1 MNLFDLKSESL
12 LISSLVN
19 EFTPNS
25 ESFVLIDE
33 EDFFEPIHR
42 FWFSQLRG
50 MYESGGE
57 VSPATFLARLR
68 LKDGTTESRFIETL
82 GNYPVSPAATFDIAK
97 SVKNFS
103 LLRKLQDLSKLINSQ
118 SSDPINDPL
127 ELIEKYTDKLLSFSG
142 FTKTDQPELIRD
154 LMHSVVEKI
163 DKIRSGQEKTF
174 GIPTSID
181 IIDECTGGLENGQL
195 YVMAA
200 RPSVGKTSLM
210 LSIVKNICTHFPSVI
225 FSLEMTAEQIG
236 LRLLSQASGISY
248 YNLKNGNIDAEAA
261 RAYMNSASKISEYK
275 LHIDPTSNLSVYELR
290 SKLSKLK
297 RENGTRVVF
306 IDYLGLMNTP
316 KLGTRDLEIGYITK
330 NLKSIAKEE
339 NMPIVLLC
347 QLNRGVEDRADKRP
361 ILRDLRES
369 GNIEQDADVVIFIHR
384 DRLWQGE
391 ARTGKEPEIIIG
403 KNRNGKIGY
412 RDVVFLEE
420 TMDFK
425 NKEIKRETP
434 AEMTKDWTN

>member
-19 EFTPNS
+19 EFVPNS

-33 EDFFEPIHR
+33 DDFFEPVHR
-42 FWFSQLRG
+42 FWFSQLKG

-57 VSPATFLARLR
+57 VSPSTFLARLR

-82 GNYPVSPAATFDIAK
+82 GTYSPSPAATFDIAK
-97 SVKNFS
+97 MVKNFS
-103 LLRKLQDLSKLINSQ
+103 LLRKLQDLSKVINSQ
-118 SSDPINDPL
+118 SSDPVNDPL

-174 GIPTSID
+174 GITTGID
-181 IIDECTGGLENGQL
+181 VIDECTGGFEDGQL
-195 YVMAA
+195 YVVAA

-210 LSIVKNICTHFPSVI
+210 LTIVKNISTHIPTVI
-225 FSLEMTAEQIG
+225 FSLEMTSEQIG
-236 LRLLSQASGISY
+236 LRLLSQICGISY
-248 YNLKNGNIDAEAA
+248 YNLKNGNISMEDS
-261 RAYMNSASKISEYK
+261 RSYMNSAAKISDYR

-290 SKLSKLK
+290 SKLNKLK
-297 RENGTRVVF
+297 RDNGTRIVF

-384 DRLWQGE
+384 DRFLQGE
-391 ARTGKEPEIIIG
+391 TKIGKEPEIIIG
-403 KNRNGKIGY
+403 KNRNGKIGA
-412 RDVVFLEE
+412 REVVFLEE

-425 NKEIKRETP
+425 NKEEKRVELSQDRP
-434 AEMTKDWTN
+434 KK